1 MREDVRNVM
10 TPDIDDTKMPLME
23 HLIELRRRLVYCI
36 AVLLVAFIGCFAVA
50 EPLFY
55 FLAQPLMD
63 ALGTGR
69 RLIFTALP
77 EAFFTQVKVAFFFA
91 AMISFPLFATQFW
104 KFVAP
109 GLYRNERGAFLPF
122 LIASPILFLIG
133 ASFVYY
139 FVFPLAFEFFL
150 SFETV
155 GAEGSLP
162 IENEAKVG
170 EYLSL
175 AMKLIFAFGLAFQL
189 PVALTLLARAGIASS
204 QGMAEKRKYAILGVF
219 ILAAIFTPPDPL
231 SQIGLAIPIL
241 ILYEISIVLAR
252 LVEKKK
258 AEREAAVE
266 AEVMSD

>member
-1 MREDVRNVM
+1 M
-10 TPDIDDTKMPLME
+10 TPDVDDQKMPLME
-23 HLIELRRRLVYCI
+23 HLYELRTRLIYSV
-36 AVLLVAFIGCFAVA
+36 AGLLIAFIGCFAVA
-50 EPLFY
+50 ETLFY

-63 ALGTGR
+63 TLGEGR

-91 AMISFPLFATQFW
+91 AMICFPLFATQFW

-109 GLYRNERGAFLPF
+109 GLYKNEKGAFLPF

-150 SFETV
+150 SFETT
-155 GAEGSLP
+155 AGSDQLA

-204 QGMAEKRKYAILGVF
+204 QGMADKRKYAILGVF
-219 ILAAIFTPPDPL
+219 IVAAIFTPPDPL
-231 SQIGLAIPIL
+231 SQIGLAVPII

-252 LVEKKK
+252 MVEKKK
-258 AEREAAVE
+258 AERDAEQE
-266 AEVMSD
+266 AELEAD